1 MSEYFGWILEGFQ
14 TSYYYTLPDF
24 KNALFLEV
32 MKNPLVVFHVLDLS
46 LRVLKSDLWYLP
58 SKSCTIIASNTHNI
72 QLQVIQDKSDN
83 LLDIN

>member
-32 MKNPLVVFHVLDLS
+32 MKNPLPW
-46 LRVLKSDLWYLP
+46 KY
-58 SKSCTIIASNTHNI
+58 CTIIASNTHNI